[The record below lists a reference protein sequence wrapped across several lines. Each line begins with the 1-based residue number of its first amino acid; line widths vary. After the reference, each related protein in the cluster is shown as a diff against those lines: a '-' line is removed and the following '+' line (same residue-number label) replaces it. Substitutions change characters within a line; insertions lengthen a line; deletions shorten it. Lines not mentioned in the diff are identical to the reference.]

1 MTGRANGVQLA
12 RRATGA
18 RRTQRGI
25 IARKRDWTLC
35 MASIGEAAC
44 FYADGDGDG
53 NDEGDGANG

>member
-1 MTGRANGVQLA
+1 
-12 RRATGA
+12 
-18 RRTQRGI
+18 
-25 IARKRDWTLC
+25 LC